1 MPGTEE
7 IALSIYRML
16 SVQGAM
22 AVEEFA
28 ELAGLDEE
36 QAARGL
42 RRLREL
48 GLVHE
53 DNVQIEPV
61 ALDNAV
67 ARTMD
72 AYDAI
77 LAEQAGAAAVM
88 QQLTHSLRTVY
99 QPAVAREKSR
109 VRVESH
115 AGRRTIERTLRDLGT
130 AVKKTSEALHSGP
143 IPPKDVLKSSLAHDA
158 RMIRR
163 GVGLRHLY
171 PRDIMRSPEHA
182 RYLKDLTEPGANV
195 RLIDHAPGNML
206 IFDRLVT
213 VIPCDPHN
221 PNESLVVI
229 NGSVLTEA
237 YMAVFEDYWLRSVSY
252 KQAVSESRPAEL
264 SPQEN
269 TILSLHSGGLSD
281 DQIARKVGVHR
292 RTVQRAVTKLMDRLG
307 ASNRFQAGLKL
318 ARCNRTTRVVPG
330 PESLTSRSA
339 GPGVLHV
346 GSGEA
351 MESRPFP
358 RR

>member
-1 MPGTEE
+1 MPRTEE

-16 SVQGAM
+16 SVQGAV

-28 ELAGLDEE
+28 ELTGLGEE

-72 AYDAI
+72 AYNAI

-99 QPAVAREKSR
+99 QPTVAREKSR

-115 AGRRTIERTLRDLGT
+115 TGRRTIERTLRDLGT
-130 AVKKTSEALHSGP
+130 AVKETSDALHSGP
-143 IPPKDVLKSSLAHDA
+143 IPPMDVLKTSLDHDA

-171 PRDIMRSPEHA
+171 PRDIMRRPEHA
-182 RYLKDLTEPGANV
+182 RYLKDLTELGANV
-195 RLIDHAPGNML
+195 RLIDRAPGDML

-269 TILSLHSGGLSD
+269 TILSLLSGGLSD
-281 DQIARKVGVHR
+281 DQIARRMGLHR
-292 RTVQRAVTKLMDRLG
+292 RTVQRAIAKLMERLG
-307 ASNRFQAGLKL
+307 VNSRFQAGIEL
-318 ARCNRTTRVVPG
+318 AKA
-330 PESLTSRSA
+330 PEFTFATAPPDRRSGRQA
-339 GPGVLHV
+339 Q
-346 GSGEA
+346 
-351 MESRPFP
+351 
-358 RR
+358 